1 MLERKARNVGGKEE
15 SSFLRDKPN
24 ATKVGESTDLG
35 YNVDQHYHRSES
47 YVDVIEPRY
56 VCLDCGKKY
65 KWQDSLR
72 RHQRVDCG
80 NKEKKFSCHLCDRRF
95 KYRYELRNHLTAY
108 HDL

>member
-1 MLERKARNVGGKEE
+1 MLEKRARNVGEREKML
-15 SSFLRDKPN
+15 FLHDKPD
-24 ATKVGESTDLG
+24 AAIVGESTEYG
-35 YNVDQHYHRSES
+35 YNVEQPYRSDT
-47 YVDVIEPRY
+47 YVDVLEPRY

-80 NKEKKFSCHLCDRRF
+80 NKEKKFSCHLCGRRF